1 MPSPAAP
8 NPVLPDPL
16 DLDFVNEMVAGVPEA
31 TRREAAAEALAAI
44 EAVYAQYGAAKPA
57 WLTEALQRQDSEAEG
72 DYLHFVYAVIATESI
87 RLAARR
93 DVRKHPRGI
102 TGVSADTGI
111 SLKGFR
117 KFLAGEWL
125 TPLSFEKLV
134 KGLDVTEPAHP
145 ALVGLSML
153 CGTFPMPL
161 RKKLR
166 VFLGIEL
173 EGFLAHAGVPR
184 PEWLDEETDWP

>member
-1 MPSPAAP
+1 MPSPPAP
-8 NPVLPDPL
+8 DSPRPNL
-16 DLDFVNEMVAGVPEA
+16 DLDLVNELVAEIPHAMRGEA
-31 TRREAAAEALAAI
+31 VAEALAAI
-44 EAVYAQYGAAKPA
+44 KAIYARYGAETPA
-57 WLTEALQRQDSEAEG
+57 WLAEGLKGRDSEG
-72 DYLHFVYAVIATESI
+72 KGNYLHFVCAVIATESI

-102 TGVSADTGI
+102 TGVAADTGI

-125 TPLSFEKLV
+125 TPVSFEKLV
-134 KGLDVTEPAHP
+134 KSLDVDEPAHP
-145 ALVGLSML
+145 ALVGLCLL

-161 RKKLR
+161 RTKLR

-173 EGFLAHAGVPR
+173 EGFLSNAGVPR
-184 PEWLDEETDWP
+184 PEWLDEETAWT